1 MRWGNPK
8 NFWPR
13 AVTGLTVAFVAT
25 VALVRLCIVGTP
37 DKSQDRVRQR
47 LIAAAG
53 RIEPEYVDEPAVVSP
68 APEPITITLTID
80 RSASVLSYLEEAGLD
95 PNEAQKWDWFFSRS
109 AATDYLQSGHSLT
122 LYKDPE
128 DGSLR
133 ELKYNLNDRVA
144 VREQTYG
151 DGVIRSSQ
159 ELITYV
165 IRPVAVAFKLNGDFS
180 KEAARNALPQPIVAT
195 LAEAFKD
202 QHPLTDLPRGS
213 AVKLIYQERVSRDG
227 TAHLVTGLQAA
238 EISFGNQTLSAFAFR
253 DPKGEAHLY
262 NAEGVALEPQS
273 LRFPVEFKY
282 ISSGFSFHRYHPLL
296 HEYRPHVGIDLA
308 AQYGTPV
315 KAIADGRVETAGW
328 CGELGR
334 CVKIDHDD
342 AMVSIYGHLSAITP
356 GLQAGNQVHVGQ
368 LIGRVG
374 SSGLSTGSHLHFAI
388 EKNGQFVNPLT
399 EALGTHNTVSPQMR
413 ALFDRLKVKY
423 VAMLNHLPQMGGHF
437 SAPHPVLANAAGGS
451 TLARASSGWGAPG
464 PGMVAAGTGNGAVSS
479 GLGNGSSVSTVTAH
493 SPSGPATTI
502 RMLAIG
508 RSGLVTR

>member
-1 MRWGNPK
+1 MMRWGNPQ

-13 AVTGLTVAFVAT
+13 AVMGLTVAFVAT
-25 VALVRLCIVGTP
+25 VMLVRLCIVGTP
-37 DKSQDRVRQR
+37 DPSQERVKQR

-53 RIEPEYVDEPAVVSP
+53 RIEPEYVDVPAVVSP
-68 APEPITITLTID
+68 APEPITISLTID
-80 RSASVLSYLEEAGLD
+80 RSAPILSYLEEAGLE
-95 PNEAQKWDWFFSRS
+95 PNEAQKWAWFFTR
-109 AATDYLQSGHSLT
+109 AAAVDYLQSGHALT

-151 DGVIRSSQ
+151 DGVIRTSQ

-165 IRPVAVAFKLNGDFS
+165 IRPVTVAFRLNGDFS
-180 KEAARNALPQPIVAT
+180 QDARRIALPQPIVAT

-238 EISFGNQTLSAFAFR
+238 QISFGNQTLSAFAFR

-342 AMVSIYGHLSAITP
+342 AMTSIYGHLSAITP
-356 GLQAGNQVHVGQ
+356 GLRAGNQVHVGQ

-388 EKNGQFVNPLT
+388 EKHGQFVNPLT
-399 EALGTHNTVSPQMR
+399 EALGTHNTVSPHMR
-413 ALFDRLKVKY
+413 ALFDRLKLKY
-423 VAMLNHLPQMGGHF
+423 VAMMNHVPSMAGHF
-437 SAPHPVLANAAGGS
+437 TAPHP
-451 TLARASSGWGAPG
+451 TLARANTGSALTGAAATTG
-464 PGMVAAGTGNGAVSS
+464 SASAGTARAIDSSRGAFVSGS
-479 GLGNGSSVSTVTAH
+479 GAGG
-493 SPSGPATTI
+493 GPAFARPVSAT
-502 RMLAIG
+502 LP
-508 RSGLVTR
+508 

>member
-1 MRWGNPK
+1 M
-8 NFWPR
+8 
-13 AVTGLTVAFVAT
+13 
-25 VALVRLCIVGTP
+25 LVRLCIFGKSP
-37 DKSQDRVRQR
+37 DPVKQR

-53 RIEPEYVDEPAVVSP
+53 RIEPEYVEEPAVVSP
-68 APEPITITLTID
+68 APEPITISLTID

-95 PNEAQKWDWFFSRS
+95 PNEAQKWAWFFTKS
-109 AATDYLQSGHSLT
+109 AATDWLQSGHALT

-144 VREQTYG
+144 VRERTYG

-180 KEAARNALPQPIVAT
+180 QEAERNALPQPIVAT
-195 LAEAFKD
+195 LAEAFRH

-227 TAHLVTGLQAA
+227 TARVVTGLQAA
-238 EISFGNQTLSAFAFR
+238 EIRFGDQTLSAFAFR

-262 NAEGVALEPQS
+262 NADGVALEPQS
-273 LRFPVEFKY
+273 LRFPVQFKY

-296 HEYRPHVGIDLA
+296 HEYRPHAGVDLA
-308 AQYGTPV
+308 AEYGTPV
-315 KAIADGRVETAGW
+315 KAIADGRIETAGW

-334 CVKIDHDD
+334 CVKIDHDG

-356 GLQAGNQVHVGQ
+356 GLEPGNQVHIGE

-399 EALGTHNTVSPQMR
+399 ESLGTHNTVSPQMR
-413 ALFDRLKVKY
+413 ALFDRLKLRY
-423 VAMLNHLPQMGGHF
+423 VAMMNRLPQMGGHF
-437 SAPHPVLANAAGGS
+437 TAPHPSLAHADTGPGLAHADNSMGAAS
-451 TLARASSGWGAPG
+451 GAPY
-464 PGMVAAGTGNGAVSS
+464 
-479 GLGNGSSVSTVTAH
+479 
-493 SPSGPATTI
+493 
-502 RMLAIG
+502 R
-508 RSGLVTR
+508 

>member
-1 MRWGNPK
+1 MRWGNPQ

-25 VALVRLCIVGTP
+25 VMLVRLCIVGTSDQSP
-37 DKSQDRVRQR
+37 DSVKQR

-68 APEPITITLTID
+68 APEPITISLTID

-95 PNEAQKWDWFFSRS
+95 PNEAQKWAWFFTRS

-144 VREQTYG
+144 VRERTYG

-180 KEAARNALPQPIVAT
+180 QEAERNALPQPIVAT
-195 LAEAFKD
+195 LAEAFRH

-227 TAHLVTGLQAA
+227 TAHVVTGLQAA
-238 EISFGNQTLSAFAFR
+238 QISFGNQTLSAFAFR

-315 KAIADGRVETAGW
+315 KAIADGRVQTAGW

-356 GLQAGNQVHVGQ
+356 GLEAGNQVHVGE

-413 ALFDRLKVKY
+413 ALFDRLKLRY
-423 VAMLNHLPQMGGHF
+423 VAMMNRLPQMGGHF
-437 SAPHPVLANAAGGS
+437 TAPHPALAHADTGPGLANADNSMGAASGAHANSGS
-451 TLARASSGWGAPG
+451 AFARP
-464 PGMVAAGTGNGAVSS
+464 VS
-479 GLGNGSSVSTVTAH
+479 
-493 SPSGPATTI
+493 ATS
-502 RMLAIG
+502 R
-508 RSGLVTR
+508 

>member
-1 MRWGNPK
+1 MRWGNPQ

-13 AVTGLTVAFVAT
+13 AVAGLTVAFIAT
-25 VALVRLCIVGTP
+25 LLLVRLCIVGPPGKPQTGANQ
-37 DKSQDRVRQR
+37 S
-47 LIAAAG
+47 IIAAG
-53 RIEPEYVDEPAVVSP
+53 RIEPEYIDVPAVVAP
-68 APEPITITLTID
+68 APEPIIITLTID
-80 RSASVLSYLEEAGLD
+80 RSDSVLSYLEEAGLD
-95 PNEAQKWDWFFSRS
+95 PNEAQKWTRFFKKA
-109 AATDYLQSGHSLT
+109 AATDSLQNGHSLT

-151 DGVIRSSQ
+151 AGVLRSSQ

-165 IRPVAVAFKLNGDFS
+165 IRPVAVAFKLNSNFS
-180 KEAARNALPQPIVAT
+180 KDAERNALPQPIVAT
-195 LAEAFKD
+195 LAQAFKD
-202 QHPLTDLPRGS
+202 QHPLTALPRGS

-227 TAHLVTGLQAA
+227 TARMVTGLQAA
-238 EISFGNQTLSAFAFR
+238 EISFGDKTLSAFAFR
-253 DPKGEAHLY
+253 DTKGEAHLY

-273 LRFPVEFKY
+273 LRFPVQFKY

-296 HEYRPHVGIDLA
+296 HEYRPHVGVDLA

-356 GLQAGNQVHVGQ
+356 GLQAGNQVHIGD

-388 EKNGQFVNPLT
+388 VKNGQFVNPLT
-399 EALGTHNTVSPQMR
+399 ESLGTHNQVSPQMR

-423 VAMLNHLPQMGGHF
+423 VAMMNRLPQMGGHF
-437 SAPHPVLANAAGGS
+437 TAPHAAIAHADSSSAQVRADRATGAGS
-451 TLARASSGWGAPG
+451 GAIASG
-464 PGMVAAGTGNGAVSS
+464 
-479 GLGNGSSVSTVTAH
+479 SVSASAFARRV
-493 SPSGPATTI
+493 SAT
-502 RMLAIG
+502 R
-508 RSGLVTR
+508 R

>member
-1 MRWGNPK
+1 MRWGNPQ

-13 AVTGLTVAFVAT
+13 AVTGLTVALVAT
-25 VALVRLCIVGTP
+25 AMLVRLCVDAVP
-37 DKSQDRVRQR
+37 DKSQDPAEQR

-53 RIEPEYVDEPAVVSP
+53 RIEPEYVDEPAVVNP
-68 APEPITITLTID
+68 APEPIMITLTID

-95 PNEAQKWDWFFSRS
+95 PNEAQKWAWFFARS
-109 AATDYLQSGHSLT
+109 TATGNLQNGHSLT

-133 ELKYNLNDRVA
+133 ELKYNLNDRIA
-144 VREQTYG
+144 IRERTYG
-151 DGVIRSSQ
+151 DGVIRTSQ

-180 KEAARNALPQPIVAT
+180 KEAMRNDLPQPIVAT

-202 QHPLTDLPRGS
+202 QHPLTALPRGS

-238 EISFGNQTLSAFAFR
+238 QISFGNQTLSAFAFR

-262 NAEGVALEPQS
+262 NAEGVALEPES

-296 HEYRPHVGIDLA
+296 HEYRPHVGVDLA
-308 AQYGTPV
+308 AQYGTAV

-356 GLQAGNQVHVGQ
+356 GLRAGNVVHVGQ

-399 EALGTHNTVSPQMR
+399 EALGTHNHVSPQMR

-423 VAMLNHLPQMGGHF
+423 VAMMNHLPQMGGHF
-437 SAPHPVLANAAGGS
+437 SAPHPEF
-451 TLARASSGWGAPG
+451 ARSAS
-464 PGMVAAGTGNGAVSS
+464 
-479 GLGNGSSVSTVTAH
+479 GSSVASGDNASGALRPAKAGSSTVATR
-493 SPSGPATTI
+493 STVPSASALRTVATGNS
-502 RMLAIG
+502 G
-508 RSGLVTR
+508 RLTH